1 MNKLKKGFITLI
13 AGVLSLSSVMGL
25 TACGGGGPDYSKEVP
40 VEAYDGSA
48 VTVTFHHTMGQ
59 DLQEKLNDA
68 IEAFNE
74 LYPNITIEH
83 KKAAANYDALRN
95 DLATKLT
102 QKETPTIA
110 TCYPDHVALY
120 NKTKSVVA
128 LDDYASSTA
137 TVSHADGTTETL
149 GFTTDQ
155 LNDFIP
161 AFYNEGKSYGDGKMY
176 TLPLCKSTEVMFY
189 NKTFFDTNNLTVP
202 TTWEEMATVCEQIIN
217 IEKARVQANG
227 LDPNDKKNL
236 KVYPFGYDSE
246 SNWFITLA
254 EQYGSEYTT
263 AEGDEHFTFNN
274 ETNRKFV
281 EMLRGWYDK
290 GYFTTKAL
298 YNNYTSNLFIATG
311 ENLKCYMCIGSTGG
325 SSYQVGELN
334 GGEYDFEIGVAPIPQ
349 VSMDNKKVIQQGP
362 SVCIFKKENPQEVA
376 AAWLFLKHCTTSV
389 SYQGGVSTVNGYTP
403 VIKSVQTDSAYKA
416 WLTLADN
423 VEGKA
428 KNAYLQATTVKLAL
442 EQMDNYF
449 VSDVFEG
456 SSDARD
462 QVGLLMQN
470 CFVNDLGGKSVADF
484 IKDKFDEVMDTL
496 KYEY

>member
-40 VEAYDGSA
+40 VEAYNGGE

-59 DLQEKLNDA
+59 KLQAQLTDA
-68 IEAFNE
+68 IAEFNE
-74 LYPNITIEH
+74 IYPNITIED
-83 KKAAANYDALRN
+83 KKAAGNYDTLRN

-102 QKETPTIA
+102 QKDTPTMAI
-110 TCYPDHVALY
+110 CYPDHVALY
-120 NKTKSVVA
+120 NKTKSVVS
-128 LDDYASSTA
+128 LDGYINSTA
-137 TVSHADGTTETL
+137 SVSRADGTTETL
-149 GFTTDQ
+149 GYTTEQ
-155 LNDFIP
+155 INDFVP

-176 TLPLCKSTEVMFY
+176 TLPLYKSTEIMYY
-189 NKTFFDTNNLTVP
+189 NKTFFDANNLTPP
-202 TTWEEMATVCEQIIN
+202 TTWDEMETTCAKIME
-217 IEKARVQANG
+217 IEKARVTANG
-227 LDPNDKKNL
+227 IDASNPANL
-236 KVYPFGYDSE
+236 KVIPFGYDSE

-281 EMLRGWYDK
+281 EKLRGWYDK
-290 GYFTTKAL
+290 RYFTTQEIYK
-298 YNNYTSNLFIATG
+298 NYTSNLFIATG

-334 GGEYDFEIGVAPIPQ
+334 SGEYDFEIGVAPIPQ
-349 VSMDNKKVIQQGP
+349 VDPTNAKVIQQGP
-362 SVCIFKKENPQEVA
+362 SACIFKKENPQEVA
-376 AAWLFLKHCTTSV
+376 AAWLFLKFLTTSTN
-389 SYQGGVSTVNGYTP
+389 YQGGVSMNTGYLP
-403 VIKSVQTDSAYKA
+403 VIQSVQTNPNYANWLALPDSVVGA
-416 WLTLADN
+416 
-423 VEGKA
+423 A
-428 KNAYLQATTVKLAL
+428 KNAYVQATTAKLAMK
-442 EQMDNYF
+442 QMNNYF
-449 VSDVFEG
+449 ISAVFEG
-456 SSDARD
+456 SSEARD

-484 IKDKFDEVMDTL
+484 IKDKFDEVMDEL